1 MNQKVLWWLDCRE
14 SLVARRPV
22 RRWWQPSEHEQACA
36 WTSGDCGV
44 QERKLI
50 DSLRILGRRGILQG
64 AWITFLMRKII
75 IRKRNEKCDHPL
87 LWFWL
92 TLGETESFWQAGT
105 FLSFCIPTAQPR
117 ACRGIGSVCGSN
129 CWMMNVFPFSVYWN
143 GIIKS
148 SLSLFFSKL
157 NSPYYF
163 NLSQSI
169 LSRHHL
175 PSLMYLYVLN
185 CFFLPRF
192 KGRRGFWGGFANWH
206 SYSAG
211 YA

>member
-1 MNQKVLWWLDCRE
+1 M
-14 SLVARRPV
+14 
-22 RRWWQPSEHEQACA
+22 
-36 WTSGDCGV
+36 
-44 QERKLI
+44 
-50 DSLRILGRRGILQG
+50 
-64 AWITFLMRKII
+64 
-75 IRKRNEKCDHPL
+75 L

-92 TLGETESFWQAGT
+92 TLVETELLASRSFSA
-105 FLSFCIPTAQPR
+105 LCIAAAQPR
-117 ACRGIGSVCGSN
+117 ACHRTGSVCGIN
-129 CWMMNVFPFSVYWN
+129 CSVINMLPFFVYWN

-206 SYSAG
+206 SYSTG
-211 YA
+211 YAEQPPLQVIQSQHDSQTPIHNWCTVR

>member
-1 MNQKVLWWLDCRE
+1 MN
-14 SLVARRPV
+14 
-22 RRWWQPSEHEQACA
+22 
-36 WTSGDCGV
+36 
-44 QERKLI
+44 
-50 DSLRILGRRGILQG
+50 SLRILESARILQELG
-64 AWITFLMRKII
+64 L
-75 IRKRNEKCDHPL
+75 L
-87 LWFWL
+87 LWLEKLLW
-92 TLGETESFWQAGT
+92 GKETRSVTAHAFVLWTYSRGDGSFWQAAV
-105 FLSFCIPTAQPR
+105 FLSLRIPAAQPR
-117 ACRGIGSVCGSN
+117 ACHRIGSVCGIN
-129 CWMMNVFPFSVYWN
+129 CWMMNMLPFSVYWN

-175 PSLMYLYVLN
+175 PSLMYLYVLK

-192 KGRRGFWGGFANWH
+192 KGRRSFWGRFTNWH
-206 SYSAG
+206 SYSTG